1 MPKKGSAKFSALKG
15 AVQGTLSHRGS
26 ADHSPRGKMQN
37 IVPQKGS
44 APKKGSAEHSSQKG
58 SAQVPKRDSAEQ
70 SAPEGQCPKG
80 AVQSTVHKCPSAQCT
95 VTKKCTVPK
104 KGRAEYSPGGAVRTQ
119 PQGQCREKRER
130 RAVASSSA

>member
-1 MPKKGSAKFSALKG
+1 MQII
-15 AVQGTLSHRGS
+15 VQGENE
-26 ADHSPRGKMQN
+26 N

-70 SAPEGQCPKG
+70 SAPEGQCPKNGSTEHTAQEGQCPKG

-104 KGRAEYSPGGAVRTQ
+104 KGRAEYSPRGAVRTP
-119 PQGQCREKRER
+119 PQGQYREKRER